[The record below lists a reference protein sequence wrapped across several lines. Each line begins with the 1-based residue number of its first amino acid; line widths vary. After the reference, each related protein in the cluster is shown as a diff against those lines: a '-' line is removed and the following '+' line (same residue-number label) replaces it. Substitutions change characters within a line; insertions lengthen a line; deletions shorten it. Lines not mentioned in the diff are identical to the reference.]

1 MTLVAMTRVAWP
13 SLVAAAGLLGGG
25 ITYNTLVVLAGV
37 AAVGFAAGVAG
48 TLALLR
54 RRPLVGDAAAHATLL
69 GVGAAFLLTG
79 RRDLPTLLAGALVSA
94 VAALGVLVFLR
105 RVARTRDD
113 AATAIVI
120 GVSFGAG
127 LAVVAGITARGL
139 PGSAGLEQ
147 FLLGHTAALT
157 ARDAA
162 LLAAAS
168 LGAVVVVAVAFK
180 EAVMV
185 AFDAAFAAASGWPVG
200 LIDGALVALVAVMVV
215 VGLPAAGA
223 VLVTALVVIPPVAAR
238 QWTSRAGPML
248 LVAGLIG
255 LAAAVAG
262 VAVST
267 LRPGLA
273 TGPLVVLAAA
283 AICLVSFVAAPER
296 GWLARRVG
304 EADRRRRWTRGR
316 VLEECLELC
325 GDAAATGFEETV
337 VIDRA
342 AGDTRPLR
350 REAMRAWAQLVRDG
364 SLERATLRAAAADA
378 GRVEPGRGAMPQAGR
393 DRWWL
398 SAAGLA
404 QARERRRRIDAW
416 RDVLDAGIE
425 GGRDLLTLDLPA
437 PDEVLDAAALAPLAA
452 ARRPPTTG
460 PATSHPVI
468 RAAEDLR

>member
-1 MTLVAMTRVAWP
+1 MMIDLITSPAMTP
-13 SLVAAAGLLGGG
+13 LVAAAGPAGLAM
-25 ITYNTLVVLAGV
+25 TYNTLVVLAGV
-37 AAVGFAAGVAG
+37 ATVGFAAGVAG

-69 GVGAAFLLTG
+69 GVGTAFLLTG

-94 VAALGVLVFLR
+94 VAAVGVLVLLR
-105 RVARTRDD
+105 RIARTRDD

-157 ARDAA
+157 ARDAL

-168 LGAVVVVAVAFK
+168 LGVVVLVAVALK
-180 EAVMV
+180 EAVLV

-200 LIDGALVALVAVMVV
+200 LIDAALVSLVALMVV

-238 QWTSRAGPML
+238 QWTNRVGPML
-248 LVAGLIG
+248 LLAGLFG

-262 VAVST
+262 VLLST

-283 AICLVSFVAAPER
+283 AICFVSFVVAPER
-296 GWLARRVG
+296 GWLARRLG
-304 EADRRRRWTRGR
+304 EADRRRQWTRGR
-316 VLEECLELC
+316 VLGECFALC
-325 GDAAATGFEETV
+325 GDDAATGFERAL

-342 AGDTRPLR
+342 AGDSGSLR
-350 REAMRAWAQLVRDG
+350 RDAGRAWHQLVREG
-364 SLERATLRAAAADA
+364 VLERATLRAGGRGFGPGSLPREAA
-378 GRVEPGRGAMPQAGR
+378 VRGAMPQAGR
-393 DRWWL
+393 DWWRL
-398 SAAGLA
+398 SSAGLV
-404 QARERRRRIDAW
+404 QARERRRRIGAW
-416 RDVLDAGIE
+416 RDVLDAAVE
-425 GGRDLLTLDLPA
+425 NGRDALTLDLPA
-437 PDEVLDAAALAPLAA
+437 PEEVLEGVVLAPLAA
-452 ARRPPTTG
+452 AWQSAP
-460 PATSHPVI
+460 
-468 RAAEDLR
+468 RAAEDTR

>member
-1 MTLVAMTRVAWP
+1 MRADALA
-13 SLVAAAGLLGGG
+13 VAAASPDGGMA
-25 ITYNTLVVLAGV
+25 YNTLVVLAGV
-37 AAVGFAAGVAG
+37 ASVGFAAGVAG

-69 GVGAAFLLTG
+69 GVGGAFLLTG
-79 RRDLPTLLAGALVSA
+79 RRELPVLLAGALVSA
-94 VAALGVLVFLR
+94 LAALSVLVGLKR
-105 RVARTRDD
+105 IARTRDD

-157 ARDAA
+157 ARDAL

-168 LGAVVVVAVAFK
+168 LLAVAFVAAAFK
-180 EAVMV
+180 ELVLV

-200 LIDGALVALVAVMVV
+200 LIDAVLVALVAVMVV

-238 QWTSRAGPML
+238 QWTVRVGPML
-248 LVAGLIG
+248 LLAGLFG

-262 VAVST
+262 VMLST

-296 GWLARRVG
+296 GWLARRLG

-316 VLEECLELC
+316 VLAACLDLGGDDAGPVEQPTVVDRAG
-325 GDAAATGFEETV
+325 GDAGPLR
-337 VIDRA
+337 RA
-342 AGDTRPLR
+342 AG
-350 REAMRAWAQLVRDG
+350 RAWAGLVRDG
-364 SLERATLRAAAADA
+364 SLER
-378 GRVEPGRGAMPQAGR
+378 VEPPPAEGGGFPAGPRGWR
-393 DRWWL
+393 L
-398 SAAGLA
+398 SSAGLA
-404 QARERRRRIDAW
+404 EARERRRRIVAW
-416 RDVLDAGIE
+416 RDLLDAAVE
-425 GGRDLLTLDLPA
+425 NGRDSLTLDLPA
-437 PDEVLDAAALAPLAA
+437 PEDVVDQ
-452 ARRPPTTG
+452 RRAGEPPWPTAG
-460 PATSHPVI
+460 AT
-468 RAAEDLR
+468 R